1 MGISLEKVSYSY
13 NPKKKGTVYALKDVS
28 LNIDSKDEFIAIIGE
43 TGSGKS
49 TLSSIFNALKIPTEG
64 IAIVNDIRLKK
75 NRKRKENYNLI
86 RKHVGLVFQ
95 FSDYQLFEE
104 TVLKDVMF
112 APLNFNKSIE
122 EATQIAK
129 NALSL
134 VHIDES
140 YYDKSP
146 FQLSGGEKKLVS
158 IAGILAMEPDILI
171 FDEPTAGIDPETK
184 RKLIKLFKELNEVYH
199 KTIIIIVH
207 DMNIAYDT
215 AKRVLVLKDSKLI
228 FDSTPYDLFVNH
240 KDIVESSHIDVP
252 DVLRI
257 IDEIYD
263 KTGMVIDKKTKNLN
277 ELVEVLANE

>member
-1 MGISLEKVSYSY
+1 MGISLKEVSYSY
-13 NPKKKGTVYALKDVS
+13 NPKKKGTIYALKNVS
-28 LNIDSKDEFIAIIGE
+28 LDIDSKDEFIAIIGE

-49 TLSSIFNALKIPTEG
+49 TLVSIFNALKIPTSG
-64 IAIVNDIRLKK
+64 VAVVNDIRLKK
-75 NRKRKENYNLI
+75 TRKRKENYNLI

-112 APLNFNKSIE
+112 APLNFNKSVE
-122 EATQIAK
+122 EATEIAK
-129 NALSL
+129 KALSL

-140 YYDKSP
+140 YYEMSP

-207 DMNIAYDT
+207 DMNVAYDS
-215 AKRVLVLKDSKLI
+215 AKRVLVLKNSELI

-240 KDIVESSHIDVP
+240 MDIVKDANIDVP
-252 DVLRI
+252 DVLKI
-257 IDEIYD
+257 IDSIKIEKGIELD
-263 KTGMVIDKKTKNLN
+263 KHIRSLN
-277 ELVEVLANE
+277 ELVEVLSNE

>member
-1 MGISLEKVSYSY
+1 MGIILEKVSYSY
-13 NPKKKGTVYALKDVS
+13 NPKKKGTIYALKDVS
-28 LNIDSKDEFIAIIGE
+28 LNIDSKDDFISIIGE

-49 TLSSIFNALKIPTEG
+49 TLCSIFNALKVPTSG
-64 IAIVNDIRLKK
+64 IAIINDIRLKK
-75 NRKRKENYNLI
+75 QRKRKENYNSI

-112 APLNFNKSIE
+112 APLNFGKSID
-122 EATQIAK
+122 EATEIAK
-129 NALSL
+129 HALSL

-140 YYDKSP
+140 YYEKSP

-207 DMNIAYDT
+207 DMNIAYDC
-215 AKRVLVLKDSKLI
+215 AKRVLVLKDSELI

-240 KDIVESSHIDVP
+240 KEIVDIAHIDNP

-257 IDEIYD
+257 IDNIYE
-263 KTGMVIDKKTKNLN
+263 KTGIKIDKHINNLN
-277 ELVEVLANE
+277 MLVEVLANE

>member
-1 MGISLEKVSYSY
+1 MGISLKEVSYSY
-13 NPKKKGTVYALKDVS
+13 NPKKKGTIYALKNVS
-28 LNIDSKDEFIAIIGE
+28 LDIDSKDEFIAIIGE

-49 TLSSIFNALKIPTEG
+49 TLVSIFNALKIPTSG
-64 IAIVNDIRLKK
+64 VAVVNDIRLKK
-75 NRKRKENYNLI
+75 TRKRKENYNLI

-95 FSDYQLFEE
+95 LSDYQLFEE

-112 APLNFNKSIE
+112 APLNFNKSVE
-122 EATQIAK
+122 EATEIAK
-129 NALSL
+129 KALSL

-140 YYDKSP
+140 YYEMSP

-207 DMNIAYDT
+207 DMNVAYDS
-215 AKRVLVLKDSKLI
+215 AKRVLVLKNSELI

-240 KDIVESSHIDVP
+240 MDIVKDANIDVP
-252 DVLRI
+252 DVLKI
-257 IDEIYD
+257 IDSIKIEKGIELD
-263 KTGMVIDKKTKNLN
+263 KHIRSLN
-277 ELVEVLANE
+277 ELVEVLSNE

>member
-1 MGISLEKVSYSY
+1 MGISLKEVSYSY
-13 NPKKKGTVYALKDVS
+13 NPKKKGTIYALKNVS
-28 LNIDSKDEFIAIIGE
+28 LDIDSKDEFISIIGE

-49 TLSSIFNALKIPTEG
+49 TLVSIFNALKTPTSG
-64 IAIVNDIRLKK
+64 IAVVNDIRLKK
-75 NRKRKENYNLI
+75 TRKRKENYNLI

-95 FSDYQLFEE
+95 FSDYQLFEG

-112 APLNFNKSIE
+112 APLNFGKTID
-122 EATQIAK
+122 EATKIAK

-140 YYDKSP
+140 YYEMSP

-207 DMNIAYDT
+207 DMNVAYDC
-215 AKRVLVLKDSKLI
+215 AKRVLVLKNSELI

-240 KDIVESSHIDVP
+240 MDIVKSANIDIP
-252 DVLRI
+252 DVLKI
-257 IDEIYD
+257 IDSIKKEKGIDLD
-263 KTGMVIDKKTKNLN
+263 KHIRSLN
-277 ELVEVLANE
+277 ELVEVLTNE

>member
-1 MGISLEKVSYSY
+1 MGISLKEVSYSY
-13 NPKKKGTVYALKDVS
+13 NPKKKGTIYALKNVS
-28 LNIDSKDEFIAIIGE
+28 LDIDSKDEFISIIGE

-49 TLSSIFNALKIPTEG
+49 TLVSIFNALKIPTSG
-64 IAIVNDIRLKK
+64 IAVVNDIRLKK
-75 NRKRKENYNLI
+75 TRKRKENYNFI

-112 APLNFNKSIE
+112 APLNFGKTID
-122 EATQIAK
+122 EATKIAK

-140 YYDKSP
+140 YYEMSP

-207 DMNIAYDT
+207 DMNVAYDC
-215 AKRVLVLKDSKLI
+215 AKRVLVLKNSELI

-240 KDIVESSHIDVP
+240 MDIVKSANIDIP
-252 DVLRI
+252 DVLKI
-257 IDEIYD
+257 IDSIKKEKGIDLD
-263 KTGMVIDKKTKNLN
+263 KHIRSLN
-277 ELVEVLANE
+277 ELVEVLTNE

>member
-1 MGISLEKVSYSY
+1 MGISLKEVSYSY
-13 NPKKKGTVYALKDVS
+13 NPKKKGTIYALKNVS
-28 LNIDSKDEFIAIIGE
+28 LDIDSKDEFIAIIGE

-49 TLSSIFNALKIPTEG
+49 TLVSIFNALKIPTSG
-64 IAIVNDIRLKK
+64 VAVVNDIRLKK
-75 NRKRKENYNLI
+75 TRKRKENYNLI

-95 FSDYQLFEE
+95 LSDYQLFEE

-112 APLNFNKSIE
+112 APLNFNKSVE
-122 EATQIAK
+122 EATEIAK
-129 NALSL
+129 KALSL

-140 YYDKSP
+140 YYEMSP

-207 DMNIAYDT
+207 DMNVAYDS
-215 AKRVLVLKDSKLI
+215 AKRVLVLKNSELI

-240 KDIVESSHIDVP
+240 MDIVKDANIDVP
-252 DVLRI
+252 DVLKI
-257 IDEIYD
+257 IDSIKIEKGIELD
-263 KTGMVIDKKTKNLN
+263 KHIRSLN
-277 ELVEVLANE
+277 ELVEVLTNE